1 MYGEC
6 YTSPQSKSIRRDSSG
21 TGGSQVRTERNGGGN
36 ETAVQDTQGKR
47 ILPEME
53 RGAMHTV
60 HKQGGKG
67 HQRAGDAGNRGH
79 PGGESLFDPKTY
91 KEQRGADL
99 YRDTENMAGSHQ
111 KKKKGPHHPTL
122 SAGRDGG
129 R

>member
-1 MYGEC
+1 MYGGMLYFPLKVNLFEEN
-6 YTSPQSKSIRRDSSG
+6 SSG

-47 ILPEME
+47 ILPEMG

-79 PGGESLFDPKTY
+79 SGGESFFRPQNL
-91 KEQRGADL
+91 
-99 YRDTENMAGSHQ
+99 
-111 KKKKGPHHPTL
+111 
-122 SAGRDGG
+122 
-129 R
+129 

>member
-1 MYGEC
+1 MYGGMLYFPLKVNLFEE
-6 YTSPQSKSIRRDSSG
+6 IAVELVEARFG
-21 TGGSQVRTERNGGGN
+21 LNGGGN

-79 PGGESLFDPKTY
+79 PGGESLFRP
-91 KEQRGADL
+91 QNL
-99 YRDTENMAGSHQ
+99 
-111 KKKKGPHHPTL
+111 
-122 SAGRDGG
+122 
-129 R
+129 

>member
-1 MYGEC
+1 MLTINHQSLNTKNNGHDVRGNAILP
-6 YTSPQSKSIRRDSSG
+6 PQSKSIRRDSSG

-36 ETAVQDTQGKR
+36 EAAVQDTQGKR

-79 PGGESLFDPKTY
+79 PGGESLFRP
-91 KEQRGADL
+91 QNL
-99 YRDTENMAGSHQ
+99 
-111 KKKKGPHHPTL
+111 
-122 SAGRDGG
+122 
-129 R
+129 